1 MNKRKQVRNIY
12 NIVVIC
18 LLIAGVGYVCSRL
31 FHFGSTEF
39 TDNAQV
45 YRHITPVNSRIQ
57 GYIREIRFE
66 EYQYVHRGDTL
77 MIIDDAEF
85 RLRLAQAE
93 ADLASARS
101 GRAVTVAS
109 VATQQSSTSV
119 ADASIDEARTQME
132 HAHREA
138 ERYETLLKKEAVT
151 RQQYDAVATAYRSA
165 EERYQR
171 ALRQKQTAVGS
182 LGEQQTRLGVGDAG
196 IRVAEA
202 QVDLARLNLSYTVI
216 TAQCD
221 GIMGRKA
228 VHEGQLVQP
237 GQTLA
242 QIVDMGS
249 VWVIANYRESQLP
262 NIAEGASVEITADA
276 LPDLT
281 FRGTV
286 ERMSGATGN
295 AVSVVPQD
303 NATGNFVKVEQRVP
317 IRISLDS
324 DNDAEAM
331 AQLKAGMNVECKV
344 EKAKK

>member
-12 NIVVIC
+12 NIVVIT
-18 LLIAGVGYVCSRL
+18 LLILGVGYVCSRL
-31 FHFGSTEF
+31 FHFGSSEY
-39 TDNAQV
+39 TDNAQA

-77 MIIDDAEF
+77 MIINDAEF

-101 GRAVTVAS
+101 GKAVTVAS
-109 VATQQSSTSV
+109 VATQQSSTTV
-119 ADASIDEARTQME
+119 ADAGIDEARTEME
-132 HAHREA
+132 HACREA
-138 ERYETLLKKEAVT
+138 ERYEALLKKEAVT
-151 RQQYDAVATAYRSA
+151 RQQYDAVATAFRSA

-171 ALRQKQTAVGS
+171 ALRQKQTAIGT

-216 TAQCD
+216 RAQCD
-221 GIMGRKA
+221 GVMGRKA

-242 QIVDMGS
+242 QIVDMGE

-262 NIAEGASVEITADA
+262 NIAVGSRVEIEADA

-281 FRGTV
+281 FSGRV
-286 ERMSGATGN
+286 ERLSGATGN
-295 AVSVVPQD
+295 AVSIVPQD

-317 IRISLDS
+317 VRISIDGSNDS
-324 DNDAEAM
+324 AAV
-331 AQLKAGMNVECKV
+331 ARLKAGMNVVCRV
-344 EKAKK
+344 EKQKR

>member
-1 MNKRKQVRNIY
+1 MNKRKQIRNIY
-12 NIVVIC
+12 NTVVII
-18 LLIAGVGYVCSRL
+18 LLLLGVGYVCTRL

-39 TDNAQV
+39 TDNAQA

-85 RLRLAQAE
+85 RLHLAQAE
-93 ADLASARS
+93 SSLASAQS
-101 GRAVTVAS
+101 GRAVTAAS
-109 VATQQSSTSV
+109 VVTQERSTAV

-132 HAHREA
+132 HARREA
-138 ERYETLLKKEAVT
+138 DRYEALLKKDAVT
-151 RQQYDAVATAYRSA
+151 RQQYDAVITEYRSA

-171 ALRQKQTAVGS
+171 ALRQKQTTIGTKN
-182 LGEQQTRLGVGDAG
+182 EQQTRLSVGDAS

-221 GIMGRKA
+221 GVMGRKA

-242 QIVDMGS
+242 QIVDMSS

-262 NIAEGASVEITADA
+262 NITEGADVEISADA

-286 ERMSGATGN
+286 ERMAGATGN
-295 AVSVVPQD
+295 AVSIVPQD

-317 IRISLDS
+317 IRIRLNA
-324 DNDAEAM
+324 DNDSAAL
-331 AQLKAGMNVECKV
+331 ARLKAGMNVECKV